1 MTNLW
6 EVALIPLPLYEFL
19 VNHTQKHFTS
29 TNTESNSTIS
39 IVFKLN
45 ETYSITVKELM
56 EMSHTVVVIKSNL

>member
-6 EVALIPLPLYEFL
+6 EVASIPLPLYEFH
-19 VNHTQKHFTS
+19 VNHTQTYFTS

-45 ETYSITVKELM
+45 ETYSITVKELI
-56 EMSHTVVVIKSNL
+56 EMSRTVVVIKSNL

>member
-1 MTNLW
+1 MGRSLNTPSL
-6 EVALIPLPLYEFL
+6 EVYEFL
-19 VNHTQKHFTS
+19 VNHTQTNFTS

-56 EMSHTVVVIKSNL
+56 EMSHTVVIIKRNV